1 MLIHIKPAK
10 HVDDRGYFEEL
21 YSHRRYTELGI
32 ADEFVQENHSLS
44 RNVGTVRGL
53 HFQFP
58 PYAQGKLV
66 RCGRGAIFDVAVDIR
81 LGSPTFGQWEG
92 YELTSENSHQL
103 YVPVGFAHGFVT
115 LEPDSEIIYKCTDY
129 YVPKAEGALH
139 WNSCGINWPLNV
151 KPTFSDKDA
160 IAPALAKFDSPFIFG
175 ENS

>member
-1 MLIHIKPAK
+1 MLIHIKPER
-10 HVDDRGYFEEL
+10 HIDDRGYFEEF
-21 YSHRRYTELGI
+21 YSRRRYAELGI

-66 RCGRGAIFDVAVDIR
+66 RCGRGSIFDVAVDIR
-81 LGSPTFGQWEG
+81 LGSPTFGQWKG
-92 YELTSENSHQL
+92 FELTSENSHQL

-115 LEPDSEIIYKCTDY
+115 LEPDSEVIYKCTEY
-129 YVPKAEGALH
+129 YAPQAEGALH
-139 WNSCGINWPLNV
+139 WNSCGIQWPLSVN
-151 KPTFSDKDA
+151 PSLSDKDA
-160 IAPALAKFDSPFIFG
+160 NAPGLSEFYSPFIFG